1 MDHNRD
7 MSLFKQV
14 KNDDNNAFRRLFQK
28 YFPPLYI
35 FAKKFLEEEAAKDI
49 VQECFFNLWKNR
61 KKIELTTS
69 LSAYLFV
76 IIKNSCCR
84 QLKELNEKNCRTD
97 GFLLN
102 LKEEEC
108 QYYIQSEKSILEFDI
123 RDRAIQVLNKLPDN
137 CHRVFC
143 ESRFNGLSNKEI
155 AEKYNISVKGVE
167 KHISKALKLFKEE
180 FRDIIN
186 F

>member
-1 MDHNRD
+1 MDHNSD
-7 MSLFKQV
+7 MSLFQQV

-49 VQECFFNLWKNR
+49 VQECFLNLWKNR
-61 KKIELTTS
+61 KKIEITTS
-69 LSAYLFV
+69 LSGYLFA

-84 QLKELNEKNCRTD
+84 YQKDLRQTSCIADDLILC
-97 GFLLN
+97 

-108 QYYIQSEKSILEFDI
+108 QYFIKSEKSILEFDI
-123 RDRAIQVLNKLPDN
+123 RDRAIKVLDRLPDN

-143 ESRFNGLSNKEI
+143 ESRFNGLSNKAI
-155 AEKYNISVKGVE
+155 AEKYNISIKGVE
-167 KHISKALKLFKEE
+167 KHITKALKLFKEE
-180 FRDIIN
+180 FGDII
-186 F
+186 